1 VRFIRSFAAVSI
13 LAIIPSASSTIT
25 KADRIRDDQWHLQS
39 LQIARVHEVSTGK
52 GVMVA
57 VLDTGV
63 YPHFDLKQN
72 LSAGTNIIDGS
83 NNGRVDTDG
92 HGTEMA
98 GLIAAHGR
106 NSIDGVLGIAPSATI
121 LPVKNSDIKENG
133 TSVTFA
139 SAIEWAVT
147 HDAKVI
153 NFSAA
158 AEPSIALNKAI
169 EVAAARDVVVVA
181 GSGNKPDFL
190 SFGYPAAMP
199 GVLAVGATDRQG
211 KHASFSIGGPQMQ
224 ICAPGV
230 DITTTGKDGK
240 YFDIT
245 GTSPATA
252 IVSGAA
258 ALVRSKFPELS
269 APEVIHR
276 LTATA
281 TDIGPPGR
289 DDECGFGELNI
300 LKALT
305 AHVPP
310 LQPTPTPTP
319 PSNPP
324 TAAAPAPTPSGV
336 NIPAVV
342 GGLLGGL
349 GFLGLLVGLGVRR
362 RARRP

>member
-1 VRFIRSFAAVSI
+1 VGFDKSLAAIFVTTLLISPTNADADSF
-13 LAIIPSASSTIT
+13 
-25 KADRIRDDQWHLQS
+25 RDDQWHLRTLEVS
-39 LQIARVHEVSTGK
+39 SAHKVSTGN
-52 GVMVA
+52 GVVVA
-57 VLDTGV
+57 VVDTGV
-63 YPHFDLKQN
+63 YPHIDLRRN
-72 LSAGTNIIDGS
+72 LLIGS
-83 NNGRVDTDG
+83 NVNGSTDDGQADTDG

-106 NSIDGVLGIAPSATI
+106 NGSEGILGIAPSAKI
-121 LPVKNSDIKENG
+121 LPVKNSDENGNG
-133 TSVTFA
+133 TSITFGTGVD
-139 SAIEWAVT
+139 WAT
-147 HDAKVI
+147 SHGAKVI
-153 NFSAA
+153 NISAA
-158 AEPSIALNKAI
+158 AGPSIALNEAI
-169 EVAAARDVVVVA
+169 ATATSKDVVVVA
-181 GSGNKPDFL
+181 SSGNKPDSL

-199 GVLAVGATDRQG
+199 GVLAVGATDRQSN
-211 KHASFSIGGPQMQ
+211 HASFSIGGPQMQ

-310 LQPTPTPTP
+310 LQPTRTPTP

-349 GFLGLLVGLGVRR
+349 GFLALLVGLGVRR